1 MSIAAERNNAK
12 LSFDVE
18 DFHIGELAGIPENKL
33 EIAIR
38 NYIERTLLPRCCYL
52 TASSPMIASVYRNCY
67 GVSIEPILNAFPLS
81 EAPVKIKEVNS
92 EKRVSLY

>member
-18 DFHIGELAGIPENKL
+18 DFHIGELAEIPENKL

-52 TASSPMIASVYRNCY
+52 TASSPMIASVYRNRY
-67 GVSIEPILNAFPLS
+67 GVSIEPILNAFPLL

-92 EKRVSLY
+92 KKRVSLY